1 MNNDNFFQILN
12 EIENTSDLHSQDI
25 PSIDLY
31 MDQIMTLFD
40 VNLTNNKRHE
50 DDKLLTK
57 TMINNYS
64 KEGLLKP
71 IKGKK
76 YSKDHILQ
84 MLMIYSLKNTIS
96 IQEIKKVL
104 QPYHDQTDKIEPI
117 YNEFLDIKKDLCHDA
132 TDLIKS
138 FMIQNDIHIENKDD
152 ITKLILLVCALSNQF
167 KMIAE
172 KILDNYYIE
181 EKEKNVK

>member
-1 MNNDNFFQILN
+1 MNNEKLKNILN
-12 EIENTSDLHSQDI
+12 QIENMSHLKSEEI
-25 PSIDLY
+25 PSLDLY

-40 VNLTNNKRHE
+40 VNLADNKRHE

-76 YSKDHILQ
+76 YSKNHILQ
-84 MLMIYSLKNTIS
+84 MLLIYYLKNTIS
-96 IQEIKKVL
+96 IQEIKKIL
-104 QPYHDQTDKIEPI
+104 QPFHDHMDGIEPI
-117 YNEFLDIKKDLCHDA
+117 YDDYLEITEELFHEVTTSTEQLIEKYHMNLDDSQHLVLLLL
-132 TDLIKS
+132 LICS
-138 FMIQNDIHIENKDD
+138 
-152 ITKLILLVCALSNQF
+152 LSNQY

-172 KILDNYYIE
+172 RMLDTFYPDD
-181 EKEKNVK
+181 KEK

>member
-1 MNNDNFFQILN
+1 MNNDTFQKILTDV
-12 EIENTSDLHSQDI
+12 ENTSHLQSKDI
-25 PSIDLY
+25 PALDLY

-40 VNLTNNKRHE
+40 VNLADNKRHE

-84 MLMIYSLKNTIS
+84 MLLIYSLKNTIS

-104 QPYHDQTDKIEPI
+104 QPYHEQTEKIEPL
-117 YNEFLDIKKDLCHDA
+117 YNEFLSTQKELAQLVTTSLEQFVDSKKIDL
-132 TDLIKS
+132 
-138 FMIQNDIHIENKDD
+138 ENPDQ
-152 ITKLILLVCALSNQF
+152 LNILLLLICSLSNQY

-172 KILDNYYIE
+172 KMLDTFYPDE
-181 EKEKNVK
+181 D